1 MVRLKSAFIIRCDE
15 AVKGADGKITELR
28 CTYIPESRSG
38 QDTSGLKVQGVIHW
52 LSAEHARTAEVRLY
66 DRLFRVEDPAAEE
79 DFKSTINPDS
89 LHIISQA
96 FVEPALMEAKLGDRF
111 QFTRLGYFC
120 VDPDSKD
127 TEMVFNRTVT
137 LKDTWAKEQKK

>member
-1 MVRLKSAFIIRCDE
+1 
-15 AVKGADGKITELR
+15 
-28 CTYIPESRSG
+28 
-38 QDTSGLKVQGVIHW
+38 
-52 LSAEHARTAEVRLY
+52 
-66 DRLFRVEDPAAEE
+66 VEDPAAEE